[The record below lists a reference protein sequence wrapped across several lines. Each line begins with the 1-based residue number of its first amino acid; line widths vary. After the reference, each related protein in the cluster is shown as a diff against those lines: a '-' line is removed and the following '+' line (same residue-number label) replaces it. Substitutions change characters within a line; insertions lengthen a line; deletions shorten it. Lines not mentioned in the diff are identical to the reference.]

1 MNIALYVLKVF
12 FVHFR
17 KKFLE
22 STRNI
27 QIAHLG
33 FHVFKKIN
41 SEVWLVDFDWFCLP
55 VK

>member
-1 MNIALYVLKVF
+1 MNIGLYWLEAF
-12 FVHFR
+12 TGYFR
-17 KKFLE
+17 KIFKE
-22 STRNI
+22 STRHI
-27 QIAHLG
+27 QMAHLG